1 MSQLCPLPGVQYY
14 FLNRCFNFL
23 NLSTDIPRWFHKTLQ
38 GMCFLSDKYNLSE
51 GPTWRYMPCAGCNLP
66 MCRKEWEG
74 MRYTMSSAMPCGLN
88 NPFLRLWGFVC
99 RHGLWVGQGVRAVS
113 GGYVVVLVW
122 GVEFGGL
129 MGCDPEL
136 DVLLH
141 IPSFVLWQCW
151 WDALSYVCLLCWFL
165 LLDRVSLSL
174 SFLGPCGPGSVFSIL
189 FSLAE
194 HD

>member
-14 FLNRCFNFL
+14 FLNRCFNFF
-23 NLSTDIPRWFHKTLQ
+23 NLSTAIPRWFHKTLQ

-51 GPTWRYMPCAGCNLP
+51 RLTWRYMPCGGCNLP

-74 MRYTMSSAMPCGLN
+74 MRYTISSAMPCGLN

-141 IPSFVLWQCW
+141 IPSFVLVAVLVRCTELCLSSVLIAVTWQ
-151 WDALSYVCLLCWFL
+151 SFPLLVLPWPLGLCFL
-165 LLDRVSLSL
+165 
-174 SFLGPCGPGSVFSIL
+174 F
-189 FSLAE
+189 FSL
-194 HD
+194 